1 MATAGKK
8 SASKRAVKAKPAVA
22 KLKPLTAAQKIDA
35 HGIDEICER
44 VAECVPLHVIAS
56 DIGVTKWDLLRY
68 LNSDLHH
75 DAHARARERQ
85 ADKHAEDI
93 LAISDEVVI
102 EATYQ
107 GETVRLDVSSAAV
120 ARNRL
125 RVDSRKW
132 LAAKMNQKK
141 YGDKQTIDLNADV
154 VTMTD
159 EQRRARLEELT
170 AKLAK

>member
-1 MATAGKK
+1 MAAKK
-8 SASKRAVKAKPAVA
+8 IP
-22 KLKPLTAAQKIDA
+22 KPLAKAAKKTAVQKIDA

-44 VAECVPLHVIAS
+44 VAECTPLHVIAS

-93 LAISDEVVI
+93 LSIADELEI

-141 YGDKQTIDLNADV
+141 YGDRIQNDTTIEAGAGLLGV
-154 VTMTD
+154 
-159 EQRRARLEELT
+159 
-170 AKLAK
+170 LAGMK